1 MTKRD
6 EILREN
12 RRWQNIKASIVNDYV
27 ALADVEDSATD
38 VSRARRSVRAE
49 GPDVDEVL
57 SHVAYNVS
65 EEQWVA
71 LQDQQL
77 RWTPNGYIFR
87 LRDHHGEVYHLPI
100 PNVTSSLPHRHKR
113 TAVSKNDKMKIL
125 VRH

>member
-65 EEQWVA
+65 EEQWAA

-77 RWTPNGYIFR
+77 RWTSDGYVF
-87 LRDHHGEVYHLPI
+87 
-100 PNVTSSLPHRHKR
+100 
-113 TAVSKNDKMKIL
+113 
-125 VRH
+125 